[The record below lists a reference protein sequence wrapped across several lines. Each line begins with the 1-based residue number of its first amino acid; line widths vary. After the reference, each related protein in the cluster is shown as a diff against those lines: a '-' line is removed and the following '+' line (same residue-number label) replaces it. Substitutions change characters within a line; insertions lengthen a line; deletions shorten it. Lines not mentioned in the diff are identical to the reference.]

1 MRDAH
6 SCDYDLRC
14 HAKCKARSGALRS
27 RSVHL
32 KRTRQCERV
41 AIGYVRCSTEDQS
54 REGVTLDAQR
64 ERIAAYGVATGRAI
78 AEIVADEGISAK
90 SLSRPALQRMLS
102 QCRDGR
108 ASAVVVLKLDQLT
121 RSVRDLAEL
130 LETFERHDVALVSV
144 TESLDT
150 STAAG
155 RLTLNLLA
163 SVS

>member
-1 MRDAH
+1 M
-6 SCDYDLRC
+6 
-14 HAKCKARSGALRS
+14 
-27 RSVHL
+27 